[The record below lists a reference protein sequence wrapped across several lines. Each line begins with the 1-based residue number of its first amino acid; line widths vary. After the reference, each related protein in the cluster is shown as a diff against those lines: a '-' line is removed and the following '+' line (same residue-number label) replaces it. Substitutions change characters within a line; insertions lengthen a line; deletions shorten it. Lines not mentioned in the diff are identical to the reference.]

1 MRGMGLDLPFLLLVI
16 VLVVIG
22 LIMMMLGYWVIDL
35 FIPVDFPQEIK
46 EGNKSVGWVSAGI
59 YAGFGFVIRSAII
72 SISTGE
78 ATELL
83 QGTINTVIY
92 AVIGIIAFVFAYFV
106 VDLVNKKFNFN
117 EALKEK
123 NEAAGIMIFGIFIG
137 IAFIVSGVI
146 Q

>member
-1 MRGMGLDLPFLLLVI
+1 MILET
-16 VLVVIG
+16 VVYLCIG

-35 FIPVDFPQEIK
+35 FIPVDFPQEIR

-59 YAGFGFVIRSAII
+59 YAGLGFVIRSAII
-72 SISTGE
+72 SISTGG
-78 ATELL
+78 AQELL
-83 QGTINTVIY
+83 QGAIDTVVFS
-92 AVIGIIAFVFAYFV
+92 VIGIFAFVIAYFL
-106 VDLVNKKFNFN
+106 VDLVNRKFNFN

-123 NEAAGIMIFGIFIG
+123 NEAAGIMVFGIFVG

>member
-1 MRGMGLDLPFLLLVI
+1 MLTMILET
-16 VLVVIG
+16 VVYLCIG

-35 FIPVDFPQEIK
+35 FIPVDFPQEIR

-59 YAGFGFVIRSAII
+59 YAGLGFVIRSAII
-72 SISTGE
+72 SISTGG
-78 ATELL
+78 AQELL
-83 QGTINTVIY
+83 QGAIDTVVFS
-92 AVIGIIAFVFAYFV
+92 VIGIFAFVIAYFL
-106 VDLVNKKFNFN
+106 VDLVNRKFNFN

-123 NEAAGIMIFGIFIG
+123 NEAAGIMVFGIFVG

>member
-1 MRGMGLDLPFLLLVI
+1 MFTVI
-16 VLVVIG
+16 LETVVYLCIG
-22 LIMMMLGYWVIDL
+22 LIRMMLGYWVIDL

>member
-1 MRGMGLDLPFLLLVI
+1 MLTMILET
-16 VLVVIG
+16 VVYLCIG

-35 FIPVDFPQEIK
+35 FIPVDFPQEIR

-59 YAGFGFVIRSAII
+59 YAGLGFVIRSAII
-72 SISTGE
+72 SISTGG
-78 ATELL
+78 AQELL
-83 QGTINTVIY
+83 QGVIDTVVFS
-92 AVIGIIAFVFAYFV
+92 VIGILAFVIAYFL
-106 VDLVNKKFNFN
+106 VDLVNRKFNFN

-123 NEAAGIMIFGIFIG
+123 NEAAGIMVFGIFVG